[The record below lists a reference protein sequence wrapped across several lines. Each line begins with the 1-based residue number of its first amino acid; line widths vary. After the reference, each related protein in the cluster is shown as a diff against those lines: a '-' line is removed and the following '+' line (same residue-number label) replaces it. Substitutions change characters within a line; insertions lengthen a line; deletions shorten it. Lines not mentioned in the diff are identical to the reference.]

1 MAPPVLT
8 REPMMHR
15 IGRVHFVGIGGSGMS
30 GIAEVLAGLNYRV
43 TGSDINESTVID
55 RLRGLGVEIQIGHSA
70 ANVEGA
76 DVLVVSS
83 AVNETNPEVAA
94 ARAMRI
100 PVVPRAEM
108 LAELMRY
115 RFSIAV
121 AGTHG
126 KTTTTS
132 MIASVMAAANLD
144 PTFVVGGVL
153 NSVGTNAAL
162 GSSDYLVVEAD
173 ESDASF
179 LHLLPMM
186 SVITNVEPDHMEHY
200 EGDVKNYHQA
210 FIDFVQNLPFY
221 GVAIACLDDAGV
233 RELIPQLT
241 RQVIT
246 YGVSTAADFRLN
258 TLGFADGISSFSV
271 SRPGKDNDLL
281 IDLPMPGA
289 HNALNA
295 LAAVAVCSELGVADS
310 HIKQGLGA
318 FAGVGRRFSLLGQL
332 SWNGGQATLLDD
344 YGHHPTELRATI
356 LAARQAY
363 PINRLVMV
371 FQPHRFTRTRDC
383 YDDFVE
389 VLSEVDALVLL
400 DVYSAGED
408 EIASADSRSL
418 ARSIR
423 QSSNLDP
430 VHLSNSALLAER
442 LQHILQDGDLLLMQG
457 AGNIGRLSKQLA
469 SSNNLEALL

>member
-43 TGSDINESTVID
+43 TGSDINESSVID
-55 RLRGLGVEIQIGHSA
+55 RLRTLGVEVQIGHSA
-70 ANVEGA
+70 ANIEGS

-246 YGVSTAADFRLN
+246 YGVSKAADFRLN

>member
-1 MAPPVLT
+1 MKIRKAVITAASPGQHTLPLQRLVDRQGIERTALELVLEEVSEAGVDEICVIIQPGDEKEYVRAAGEHAGT
-8 REPMMHR
+8 VQFIEQPQPLGYGDAVYRAKA
-15 IGRVHFVGIGGSGMS
+15 FVG
-30 GIAEVLAGLNYRV
+30 
-43 TGSDINESTVID
+43 
-55 RLRGLGVEIQIGHSA
+55 
-70 ANVEGA
+70 
-76 DVLVVSS
+76 
-83 AVNETNPEVAA
+83 
-94 ARAMRI
+94 
-100 PVVPRAEM
+100 
-108 LAELMRY
+108 
-115 RFSIAV
+115 
-121 AGTHG
+121 
-126 KTTTTS
+126 
-132 MIASVMAAANLD
+132 
-144 PTFVVGGVL
+144 
-153 NSVGTNAAL
+153 
-162 GSSDYLVVEAD
+162 
-173 ESDASF
+173 DASF

-221 GVAIACLDDAGV
+221 GVAVACLDDAGV

-246 YGVSTAADFRLN
+246 YGASAAADFRLN
-258 TLGFADGISSFSV
+258 TLSFAEGVSSFSV
-271 SRPGKDNDLL
+271 SRPGTDDDLL

-295 LAAVAVCSELGVADS
+295 LAAIAVCSELGVTDS
-310 HIKQGLGA
+310 HIKQGLGS

-332 SWNGGQATLLDD
+332 SWAGGQATLLDD

-363 PINRLVMV
+363 PTNRLVMV

-383 YDDFVE
+383 YDDFVD

-408 EIASADSRSL
+408 EIPSADSRSL

-423 QSSNLDP
+423 QSSDLDP
-430 VHLSNSALLAER
+430 VHLSNPALLAER

-469 SSNNLEALL
+469 SSNSLEALL

>member
-55 RLRGLGVEIQIGHSA
+55 RLRGLGVEVQIGHSA

-94 ARAMRI
+94 ARALRI

-186 SVITNVEPDHMEHY
+186 SVITNVEPDHM
-200 EGDVKNYHQA
+200 
-210 FIDFVQNLPFY
+210 
-221 GVAIACLDDAGV
+221 
-233 RELIPQLT
+233 
-241 RQVIT
+241 
-246 YGVSTAADFRLN
+246 
-258 TLGFADGISSFSV
+258 
-271 SRPGKDNDLL
+271 
-281 IDLPMPGA
+281 
-289 HNALNA
+289 
-295 LAAVAVCSELGVADS
+295 
-310 HIKQGLGA
+310 
-318 FAGVGRRFSLLGQL
+318 
-332 SWNGGQATLLDD
+332 
-344 YGHHPTELRATI
+344 
-356 LAARQAY
+356 
-363 PINRLVMV
+363 
-371 FQPHRFTRTRDC
+371 
-383 YDDFVE
+383 
-389 VLSEVDALVLL
+389 
-400 DVYSAGED
+400 
-408 EIASADSRSL
+408 
-418 ARSIR
+418 
-423 QSSNLDP
+423 
-430 VHLSNSALLAER
+430 
-442 LQHILQDGDLLLMQG
+442 
-457 AGNIGRLSKQLA
+457 
-469 SSNNLEALL
+469 

>member
-1 MAPPVLT
+1 MAETILT
-8 REPMMHR
+8 REPMMRR
-15 IGRVHFVGIGGSGMS
+15 IQRIHFVGIGGSGMS
-30 GIAEVLAGLNYRV
+30 GIAEVMVGLNYTV
-43 TGSDINESTVID
+43 SGSDIAESSLVT
-55 RLRGLGVEIQIGHSA
+55 RLTGLGIEVSIGHRAS
-70 ANVEGA
+70 NVDGA

-83 AVNETNPEVAA
+83 AINEANPEIKA
-94 ARAMRI
+94 AREQRI
-100 PVVPRAEM
+100 PIVPRAEM
-108 LAELMRY
+108 LTELMRY

-132 MIASVMAAANLD
+132 LIASLMAEAGLD
-144 PTFVVGGVL
+144 PTFVIGGVL
-153 NSVGTNAAL
+153 NNLGTNAQL
-162 GSSDYLVVEAD
+162 GASDYLVVEAD

-246 YGVSTAADFRLN
+246 YGVSKAADFRLN

>member
-1 MAPPVLT
+1 MAAPVLT

-43 TGSDINESTVID
+43 TGSDINESSVID
-55 RLRGLGVEIQIGHSA
+55 RLRTLGVEVQIGHSA
-70 ANVEGA
+70 ANVEGS

-94 ARAMRI
+94 ARALRI

-221 GVAIACLDDAGV
+221 GVAVACLDDAGV

-246 YGVSTAADFRLN
+246 YGVSAAADFRLN
-258 TLGFADGISSFSV
+258 TLSFAEGISSFSV